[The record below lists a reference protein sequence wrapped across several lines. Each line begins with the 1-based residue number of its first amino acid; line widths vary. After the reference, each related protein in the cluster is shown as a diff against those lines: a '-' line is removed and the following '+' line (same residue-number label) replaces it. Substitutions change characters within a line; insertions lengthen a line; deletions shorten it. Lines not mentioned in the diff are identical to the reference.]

1 MAHQDRLYYFDELIG
16 GGNECM
22 RRPAVSP
29 GEDEYFRA
37 KDRERREDKLIK
49 ELEDTYRRFLNLS
62 TQNVCR
68 LELMI
73 GENTVKAIIKDA
85 KDIGISDKRINSLME
100 NVRTYWESRQR
111 DNRGIIE
118 DERDV
123 ERYKRSLELEAERDK
138 RMERLL
144 EVGALGLFDEYADAN
159 DATRR
164 NVTEEE
170 QKEVEEEEQEKEEE
184 GAEERKEKE
193 IERRKAIV
201 SRSKVGKKK
210 EKRE

>member
-1 MAHQDRLYYFDELIG
+1 
-16 GGNECM
+16 
-22 RRPAVSP
+22 
-29 GEDEYFRA
+29 
-37 KDRERREDKLIK
+37 
-49 ELEDTYRRFLNLS
+49 
-62 TQNVCR
+62 
-68 LELMI
+68 MI

-201 SRSKVGKKK
+201 SRGKVGKKK